1 MDKIW
6 EELYNAARAVQCGRR
21 ISEYVEAGG
30 VAAAVLSDSGKIY
43 TGACVDTACTLG
55 ICAERNAIFNMITN
69 GEHRISKVIAIMPDG
84 NSGAPCGSCRG
95 ADDSAYAGGLQEH
108 RNNDRLQRRQS
119 KDARGAY
126 PGMVDMIQIND
137 LKFSYPD
144 GSAALRGVSLSVKPG
159 EFVTL
164 CGLSGC
170 GKSTLLRLMKPGLF
184 PRGELSGDVR
194 FLGRKL
200 TSEPDRDAAAKIGFV
215 MQDPEAQTVTDK
227 VWHELAFSCGERGN
241 GAERDTPQGRRN
253 GGVLRT

>member
-1 MDKIW
+1 
-6 EELYNAARAVQCGRR
+6 
-21 ISEYVEAGG
+21 
-30 VAAAVLSDSGKIY
+30 
-43 TGACVDTACTLG
+43 
-55 ICAERNAIFNMITN
+55 
-69 GEHRISKVIAIMPDG
+69 
-84 NSGAPCGSCRG
+84 
-95 ADDSAYAGGLQEH
+95 
-108 RNNDRLQRRQS
+108 
-119 KDARGAY
+119 
-126 PGMVDMIQIND
+126 MVDMIQIND

-227 VWHELAFSCGERGN
+227 VWHELAFSCESVGMERNEIRRRVGEMAGYFGLEELSTSRPTRFPAVRSSSSAWASGG
-241 GAERDTPQGRRN
+241 GAPPGAAASGRANVSARPDSRTELHRRRAQAEPRFRRDRHSRRAPP
-253 GGVLRT
+253 